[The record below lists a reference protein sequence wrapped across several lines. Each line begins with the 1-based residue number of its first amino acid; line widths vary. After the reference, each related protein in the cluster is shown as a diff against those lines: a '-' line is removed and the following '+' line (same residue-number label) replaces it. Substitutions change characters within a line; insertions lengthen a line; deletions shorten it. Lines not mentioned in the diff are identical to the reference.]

1 MDTPLL
7 VVLHKTLVTA
17 KLTLRIGVSNN
28 KSWWRTT
35 MPKQLD
41 NQNMAR
47 TGVWIQGV
55 LGDIATTMI
64 VGALAI
70 RQGLTSAA
78 GMVTHLPP
86 MDKLNLVPLDQLVFG
101 GMDIKQAS
109 LKETAATIHRN
120 SRTFSSETLN
130 AVLPGIE
137 AIEANILSDPELSWQ
152 LHSPHQHRT
161 PLPEIVERMRRRLR
175 GFRDKHGL
183 AHVVV
188 VNLISA
194 EPRAPASE
202 AQQGLDAFAAAI
214 ATDRKDLITPGMCCT
229 YAAFLE
235 GCSYINFTPNL
246 GAAFPAMRELAE
258 KEGLPYYGNDG
269 KTGETLVK
277 TALAPMFAYRNLQ
290 IMSWEGINML
300 GNNDG
305 ATLNDPENRVDK
317 IHNKESVLKNILGYT
332 PHSDVGINYVPS
344 LGDWKTAWDLIH
356 FRGFLDV
363 PMTMQFTWQGCDSI
377 LAAPL
382 VLDMVRLSEYAVRHG
397 ERGALRHLSCFFKNP
412 IGVDEMAFHIQFGML
427 VEYAEQHLRRLSKQG
442 KNNRV
447 A

>member
-1 MDTPLL
+1 MPMQNDT
-7 VVLHKTLVTA
+7 
-17 KLTLRIGVSNN
+17 
-28 KSWWRTT
+28 
-35 MPKQLD
+35 
-41 NQNMAR
+41 QNIAR
-47 TGVWIQGV
+47 TGVWIQGA
-55 LGDIATTMI
+55 LGDIATTMM

-70 RQGLTSAA
+70 RHGLTSTV

-86 MDKLNLVPLDQLVFG
+86 MDKLNLISLEQLVFG
-101 GMDIKQAS
+101 GIDIKQVS
-109 LKETAATIHRN
+109 LKETAAAVQRN

-130 AVLPGIE
+130 AILAGIE
-137 AIEANILSDPELSWQ
+137 DIEPNILSAPDFTWQ
-152 LHSPHQHRT
+152 LRPPHHNQT
-161 PLPEIVERMRRRLR
+161 PLPDIVERMRGHMR

-194 EPRAPASE
+194 EPRAPESE
-202 AQQGLDAFAAAI
+202 ALQRLDAFTAAVA
-214 ATDRKDLITPGMCCT
+214 ADRKDLVTPSMSCT

-235 GCSYINFTPNL
+235 GCSYINFTPNI
-246 GAAFPAMRELAE
+246 GAAFPAMKELAE
-258 KEGLPYYGNDG
+258 KQGLPYYGNDG

-277 TALAPMFAYRNLQ
+277 TALAPMFAYRNLLV
-290 IMSWEGINML
+290 MSWEGVNML

-305 ATLNDPENRVDK
+305 ATLNDPENRVNK
-317 IHNKESVLKNILGYT
+317 IHNKENVLKSILGYS

-356 FRGFLDV
+356 FKGFLDV

-382 VLDMVRLSEYAVRHG
+382 VLDMVRLSEFAVRHG
-397 ERGALRHLSCFFKNP
+397 ESGALRHLSCFFKNP
-412 IGVDEMAFHIQFGML
+412 IEVDEMAFHTQFGML
-427 VEYAEQHLRRLSKQG
+427 VEYAEQHLSRRNKQG

>member
-1 MDTPLL
+1 MHNDT
-7 VVLHKTLVTA
+7 
-17 KLTLRIGVSNN
+17 
-28 KSWWRTT
+28 
-35 MPKQLD
+35 
-41 NQNMAR
+41 QNIAR

-64 VGALAI
+64 VGALAV
-70 RQGLTSAA
+70 RQGLTSTV

-86 MDKLNLVPLDQLVFG
+86 LDKLDLVSLDQLVFG
-101 GMDIKQAS
+101 GIDIKQTT
-109 LKETAATIHRN
+109 LKETASTIHRN
-120 SRTFSSETLN
+120 SRTFSHQTLN
-130 AVLPGIE
+130 DVLSGIE
-137 AIEANILSDPELSWQ
+137 DIEANILGDPEFTWR
-152 LHSPHQHRT
+152 LHSPQQNRT
-161 PLPEIVERMRRRLR
+161 PLPDIVERMRGHMRE
-175 GFRDKHGL
+175 FRDKHGL

-188 VNLISA
+188 VNLVSA

-202 AQQGLDAFAAAI
+202 VQQRLDAFAAAI
-214 ATDRKDLITPGMCCT
+214 ATDRKDLVTPSMCCT

-235 GCSYINFTPNL
+235 GCSYINFTPNI

-258 KEGLPYYGNDG
+258 KKGLAYYGNDG

-277 TALAPMFAYRNLQ
+277 TALAPMFAYRNLLV
-290 IMSWEGINML
+290 MSWEGINML

-305 ATLNDPENRVDK
+305 ATLNDPENRVNK
-317 IHNKESVLKNILGYT
+317 INNKEGVLKNILGYT

-397 ERGALRHLSCFFKNP
+397 ESGAMRHLSCFFKNP

-427 VEYAEQHLRRLSKQG
+427 VEYAERHLRRLNKQG

>member
-1 MDTPLL
+1 MPMHNDT
-7 VVLHKTLVTA
+7 
-17 KLTLRIGVSNN
+17 
-28 KSWWRTT
+28 
-35 MPKQLD
+35 
-41 NQNMAR
+41 QNIAR

-55 LGDIATTMI
+55 LGDIATTMM

-70 RQGLTSAA
+70 RRGLTSTV
-78 GMVTHLPP
+78 GMATHLPP
-86 MDKLNLVPLDQLVFG
+86 MDRLDLVSLDHVVFG
-101 GMDIKQAS
+101 GIDIKQET
-109 LKETAATIHRN
+109 LQDTAATIQRN
-120 SRTFSSETLN
+120 SRTFRSETLN
-130 AVLPGIE
+130 AILPDIEDIE
-137 AIEANILSDPELSWQ
+137 ADILGDPDFTWQ
-152 LHSPHQHRT
+152 LRPPHHNQT
-161 PLPEIVERMRRRLR
+161 PLPDIIERMRSNIR

-194 EPRAPASE
+194 EPCAPVSD
-202 AQQGLDAFAAAI
+202 AQQGLDAFIAAVA
-214 ATDRKDLITPGMCCT
+214 ADRKDLLTPSMCCT

-235 GCSYINFTPNL
+235 GCSYINFTPNI
-246 GAAFPAMRELAE
+246 GAAFPAMGELAE
-258 KEGLPYYGNDG
+258 KRGLPYYGNDG

-290 IMSWEGINML
+290 IMSWEGVNML

-305 ATLNDPENRVDK
+305 STLSDPENRVNK
-317 IHNKESVLKNILGYT
+317 IHNKEKVLKNILGYT

-356 FRGFLDV
+356 FKGFLDV
-363 PMTMQFTWQGCDSI
+363 PMSMQFTWQGCDSI

-382 VLDMVRLSEYAVRHG
+382 VLDMVRLSEFAVRHG
-397 ERGALRHLSCFFKNP
+397 EKGAMRHLSCYFKNP
-412 IGVDEMAFHIQFGML
+412 IAVDEMAFHAQFAML
-427 VEYAEQHLRRLSKQG
+427 VEYAEQHLRRRNKQE